1 MRFFK
6 IWFILIYSVLSKIYQ
21 ILYFNVRP
29 ILLIQ
34 TFTTLY
40 LLKHW
45 VFNGNKDFC
54 LLKQLLIVVIL
65 VFLYFLKI
73 KKTIEVFK
81 IFNKL
86 MKVNM
91 KPITEFNQNSLRNIG
106 QIIMQKPQN
115 SKLINA
121 SSCELF
127 SLTTKKL
134 AELA

>member
-1 MRFFK
+1 
-6 IWFILIYSVLSKIYQ
+6 
-21 ILYFNVRP
+21 
-29 ILLIQ
+29 
-34 TFTTLY
+34 
-40 LLKHW
+40 
-45 VFNGNKDFC
+45 
-54 LLKQLLIVVIL
+54 
-65 VFLYFLKI
+65 
-73 KKTIEVFK
+73 
-81 IFNKL
+81 

-91 KPITEFNQNSLRNIG
+91 KPITEFNQNSLSNIG